1 MRRHRWVLI
10 TIILFF
16 LFSSLIAQ
24 NKIPEIVKKIEPSVV
39 LILTYDKEGKLLAQG
54 TGFFV
59 DPNGDVIINRHVLLN
74 AFSAEVKTAQGRT
87 YPITRIVAEDKEGDL
102 IRVSVNIPK
111 KDVIPLSVSVS
122 LPEVGERIIVITP
135 SWLERAVADGIVSA
149 VQNMPGFGKMIQITA
164 PISSGSSGSPVVN
177 MKGEVI
183 GMATFQLVEGQTLNF
198 AIPGERI
205 ARLKRDK
212 EKTFAE
218 WQLEGTEESLTSAEE
233 LYATGIINLW
243 ARDYE
248 EALSYFEEVVKK
260 NPRNADAYFY
270 IGVCNGKLGRYT
282 EAAEAFKQA
291 IRDYA
296 EAHNYLGVAY
306 AELGRYKEA
315 VEAFKQAIHIEPDDA
330 NAHYNL
336 GVTYVELGYHKRA
349 VEAFKQAICIKPDL
363 IEAQYNLGMIYGKLG
378 RYEEATEAF
387 KQAIRIDPHIA
398 EAHCNLGLIYGKFGH
413 YKEAVKAFKQAI
425 RIKPDYAE
433 AHNYLGVAYAELG
446 RYKEAVEAF
455 KQAIRIKPDYAEAHN
470 FLGVAYVEL
479 GRYKEAVK
487 AFKQAI
493 GLQPDY
499 AEARYSL
506 GEAYLMLGDKGSA
519 LKEYEVLK
527 ELDKSLADELLNL
540 IRNEASEN
548 QKPNSK

>member
-291 IRDYA
+291 IR
-296 EAHNYLGVAY
+296 
-306 AELGRYKEA
+306 
-315 VEAFKQAIHIEPDDA
+315 
-330 NAHYNL
+330 
-336 GVTYVELGYHKRA
+336 
-349 VEAFKQAICIKPDL
+349 
-363 IEAQYNLGMIYGKLG
+363 
-378 RYEEATEAF
+378 
-387 KQAIRIDPHIA
+387 
-398 EAHCNLGLIYGKFGH
+398 
-413 YKEAVKAFKQAI
+413 
-425 RIKPDYAE
+425 IKPDYAE